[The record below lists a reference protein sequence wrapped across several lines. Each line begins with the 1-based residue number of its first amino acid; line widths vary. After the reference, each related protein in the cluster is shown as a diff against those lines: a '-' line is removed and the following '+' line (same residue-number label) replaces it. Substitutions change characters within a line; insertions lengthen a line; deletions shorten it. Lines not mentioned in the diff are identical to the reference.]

1 VLSEEPK
8 NRKESIWLDDAVHST
23 QPPHAPHAVQITN
36 SYLVLIV
43 TDREKISRKFSEH
56 LEPFGYTV
64 HQVSRPVRALE
75 ELITKKPDILLV
87 DAEMERMAGYELC
100 RTVKG
105 NRRMEHIPIVLWG
118 EVVTIDDKSRAYYVG
133 ADGFMAW
140 PCHEVELR
148 ARVRSLVRVKLYH
161 QRLRNEIRSL
171 EAKLRGRTRELEQIT
186 MGLVIALE
194 KANEFN
200 DTDTGM
206 HIRRVCHYSK
216 ILGEAHGFGPA
227 ASRNIFRYAS
237 LHDVGKVALPDSILK
252 KPGKLTAEEVMI
264 MRKHTTFGYNLLKE
278 ARADHMACDIAL
290 RHHEKWDGSG
300 YPDGQIGDKIPIEA
314 RIVALVDVY
323 DALTQRRCY
332 KEPWPIEKAMD
343 YLRSES
349 GKHFDPRLVELFIAN
364 RDLVLEIQNE
374 YKDDPGAEP
383 AHL

>member
-1 VLSEEPK
+1 MSEETK
-8 NRKESIWLDDAVHST
+8 NLQKSIWLDDAEHHPQPT
-23 QPPHAPHAVQITN
+23 QGPPGVQIAN
-36 SYLVLIV
+36 SYLILLV
-43 TDREKISRKFSEH
+43 TDREKIADKIASY

-64 HQVSRPVRALE
+64 HRVSRPVRALE
-75 ELITKKPDILLV
+75 ELILKKPDILLV

-105 NRRMEHIPIVLWG
+105 NRRMEHIPIVMWG

-133 ADGFMAW
+133 ADGFMTW

-237 LHDVGKVALPDSILK
+237 LHDVGKVALPASILK
-252 KPGKLTAEEVMI
+252 KPGKLTAEEITI
-264 MRKHTTFGYNLLKE
+264 MRRHTTFGYNLLKE
-278 ARADHMACDIAL
+278 ARADDMACEIAL

-300 YPDGQIGDKIPIEA
+300 YPDGMAGDEIAIEA

-332 KEPWPIEKAMD
+332 KEAWPVEKALD

-349 GKHFDPRLVELFIAN
+349 GKHFDPRLVELFIDKRAM
-364 RDLVLEIQNE
+364 VLEIQNE